1 MCCFPK
7 SKGSFYLMS
16 PKSPC
21 LSTQQSAEI
30 TRKITL
36 NWPLL
41 TTNFHKI
48 TKEWNN
54 ASGSSCEPDQMPP
67 AYLRVKSRLLRGTQ
81 SLFEGSVVGIPL
93 GPVPGRAPHQ
103 RCCCTE
109 TELTGKEWWPLV
121 MRWTAHSCSEAPAP
135 EKFWSFPTWTVDP
148 SVWGLGL
155 VLGGLQQEWV
165 EATAPSTYREKP
177 EGKDA
182 FFLKKGVFE
191 GTGCL
196 IQTLRHHLFNVSIW
210 TFSSPK
216 FNKYLRCQL
225 WRSKLLEGGDTDP
238 NNSSSGSQE
247 HQYSSRYQT
256 TDNHKT
262 QRALL
267 NRKMCYADDTEGQ
280 MADQGLNQGGVV
292 RESSTKKALVI
303 SYSYQNS
310 C

>member
-16 PKSPC
+16 PKSSC
-21 LSTQQSAEI
+21 LSAQQSAEI

-67 AYLRVKSRLLRGTQ
+67 AYLRVKSRLLWGAQ

-93 GPVPGRAPHQ
+93 GPVPGRAPRQ

-121 MRWTAHSCSEAPAP
+121 MRWTAHRCSKAPAP

-155 VLGGLQQEWV
+155 VLGGLQQESGWGYGSLPIQGK
-165 EATAPSTYREKP
+165 TRRERC
-177 EGKDA
+177 
-182 FFLKKGVFE
+182 FLPKERCFWGDGVPNSDSE
-191 GTGCL
+191 T
-196 IQTLRHHLFNVSIW
+196 
-210 TFSSPK
+210 SP
-216 FNKYLRCQL
+216 
-225 WRSKLLEGGDTDP
+225 
-238 NNSSSGSQE
+238 
-247 HQYSSRYQT
+247 
-256 TDNHKT
+256 
-262 QRALL
+262 
-267 NRKMCYADDTEGQ
+267 
-280 MADQGLNQGGVV
+280 
-292 RESSTKKALVI
+292 I
-303 SYSYQNS
+303 
-310 C
+310 